1 MNKRIYTSFKK
12 LSHISEHVSSHKTHL
27 NDLDFGYFLA
37 GLIEA
42 DGYFGD
48 KTIHIVFCF
57 EDTSLAYLIKKRI
70 GYGNVYKIKNKN
82 AVVSPTGKLPGHPS
96 GAPVRY
102 VCRHSKGLHY
112 IISLINGK
120 LISTFKYKQLLNN
133 NYSEWLSI
141 TILPPLKIL
150 TLDNYW
156 LSGFTQGNG
165 CFHISMPKSKS
176 HSVGYSVRLEYSI
189 KQKDP
194 LPLHLLYELIKH
206 GNLSKYNTADI
217 WCYKSSGY
225 KTAFLLI
232 QYFDKYNLFAG
243 KYIQYLKF
251 RKVYIMITEGKH
263 LTKKGIQKIKSIKTK
278 GSSETSTQEV

>member
-12 LSHISEHVSSHKTHL
+12 LSLGHQSRIGALVCPPEEDTHISEHVSSHKTHL

-48 KTIHIVFCF
+48 KTIHIVFCL

-82 AVVSPTGKLPGHPS
+82 ALPGEISRSPR
-96 GAPVRY
+96 VRY

-133 NYSEWLSI
+133 NYSE
-141 TILPPLKIL
+141 
-150 TLDNYW
+150 
-156 LSGFTQGNG
+156 
-165 CFHISMPKSKS
+165 
-176 HSVGYSVRLEYSI
+176 
-189 KQKDP
+189 
-194 LPLHLLYELIKH
+194 
-206 GNLSKYNTADI
+206 
-217 WCYKSSGY
+217 
-225 KTAFLLI
+225 
-232 QYFDKYNLFAG
+232 
-243 KYIQYLKF
+243 
-251 RKVYIMITEGKH
+251 
-263 LTKKGIQKIKSIKTK
+263 
-278 GSSETSTQEV
+278 